1 MGLNELDKRMNS
13 RRIEG
18 GVLWLLLLCAALMFH
33 SIQNSVQKESLSMSS
48 SVVLEPFDKIMFYKN
63 ETGLF
68 EVFLPGMIN
77 GQRIQV
83 NLLVSKGSVDLKCL
97 DRSNREVPVS
107 EHVGFSGSRFAIQND
122 ADYRLILDAKN
133 ADFTFTV
140 TVLDDSIIL

>member
-1 MGLNELDKRMNS
+1 
-13 RRIEG
+13 
-18 GVLWLLLLCAALMFH
+18 
-33 SIQNSVQKESLSMSS
+33 MSS
-48 SVVLEPFDKIMFYKN
+48 SVVSEPFDKIMFYKN
-63 ETGLF
+63 ETGLI

>member
-1 MGLNELDKRMNS
+1 MTELDNRMNS
-13 RRIEG
+13 RRIAG
-18 GVLWLLLLCAALMFH
+18 GVLGLLLLCASLMFH
-33 SIQNSVQKESLSMSS
+33 SIQNAVQKESLSMSS

-77 GQRIQV
+77 GQCIQV

-107 EHVGFSGSRFAIQND
+107 EKKGFSGTRFAIQND
-122 ADYRLILDAKN
+122 TDYRLVLDAKN